1 MKNYFENFLEE
12 YDYPVEARAVLL
24 SAYEK
29 LSAEN
34 EFWTLIENYYNYEKS
49 HEYKYPLHSKMMEKF
64 RKNKEVIEP
73 LCEGLGINSYT
84 GFTVFYI
91 CVSKETKNISK
102 KWKWTED
109 MYKRGMADIKCKLL
123 EGYGH
128 SGNWGVT
135 VTSWISYIL
144 DGVMNSIGRLQF
156 FYKEHDGEAV
166 TIAGRTLKTGESYI
180 DIHIPASK
188 ESFGKEAR
196 LDAYDK
202 ACKYFCELYG
212 KDVCFFGCKSWLLF
226 EHNREILDEKSNIVS
241 FMNDFRIT
249 ESRFYENNRQE
260 LWRIFGDEA
269 AKGELE
275 NLPEN
280 SSLQRSYK
288 KWLLDGNFPGEG
300 KGFFVYDGENKKI
313 LN

>member
-1 MKNYFENFLEE
+1 MNAYFENFMAE
-12 YDYPVEARAVLL
+12 YDYPVEARTVLL

-34 EFWTLIENYYNYEKS
+34 EFWTLIENYYNYERS
-49 HEYKYPLHSKMMEKF
+49 PEYKCPLHSKMMEKF
-64 RKNKEVIEP
+64 RKNKEAIEP
-73 LCEGLGINSYT
+73 LCEKLGINPYT
-84 GFTVFYI
+84 GFTAFFI
-91 CVSKETKNISK
+91 CVSKETKEIAK
-102 KWKWTED
+102 KWNWTED

-144 DGVMNSIGRLQF
+144 DGVINSIGRLQF
-156 FYKEHDGEAV
+156 FYREHDGEDV
-166 TIAGRTLKTGESYI
+166 SIAGRTLKTGESYI

-188 ESFGKEAR
+188 ESFGKESR
-196 LDAYDK
+196 LEAYEK
-202 ACKYFCELYG
+202 ACKYFSKLYK

-226 EHNREILDEKSNIVS
+226 EHNRKILDEKSNIVS

-249 ESRFYENNRQE
+249 ESKFYEDKRQE
-260 LWRIFGDEA
+260 MWRVFGDEA
-269 AKGELE
+269 VKGELE

-280 SSLQRSYK
+280 SSLQRAYK
-288 KWLLDGNFPGEG
+288 KWLTDGNFPGEG
-300 KGFFVYDGENKKI
+300 KGFFVYDVKDRKI
-313 LN
+313 LK

>member
-1 MKNYFENFLEE
+1 MQAYFKNFMEE
-12 YDYPVEARAVLL
+12 YDYPAEAKAVLL
-24 SAYEK
+24 SAYDK
-29 LSAEN
+29 LSGEDA
-34 EFWTLIENYYNYEKS
+34 FWALIDNYYNNEKS
-49 HEYKYPLHSKMMEKF
+49 PDYSYPLHSRMIEKF
-64 RKNKEVIEP
+64 RKNKDALEP
-73 LCEGLGINSYT
+73 LCEKLNVNIYT
-84 GFTVFYI
+84 GFTVFFI
-91 CVSKETKNISK
+91 CVTKETKNISE
-102 KWKWTED
+102 KWNWTED

-128 SGNWGVT
+128 TGNWGVT

-156 FYKEHDGEAV
+156 FYREHDGENV

-188 ESFGKEAR
+188 ESFGEEAR

-241 FMNDFRIT
+241 FMNDFKIT
-249 ESRFYENNRQE
+249 ESKFYENNRQE
-260 LWRIFGDEA
+260 MWRIFGDEA
-269 AKGELE
+269 ANGEISD
-275 NLPEN
+275 LPEN

-288 KWLLDGNFPGEG
+288 KWLLDGNSLGEG
-300 KGFFVYDGENKKI
+300 KGFFVYDSMNEKI

>member
-1 MKNYFENFLEE
+1 MRTYFENFMEE
-12 YDYPVEARAVLL
+12 YDYPTEARAMLL
-24 SAYEK
+24 SAYDK
-29 LSAEN
+29 LSDEN
-34 EFWTLIENYYNYEKS
+34 EFWMLIENYYNYEKS
-49 HEYKYPLHSKMMEKF
+49 LEYKCPLHGKMMEKF

-73 LCEGLGINSYT
+73 LCEKLGINSNT
-84 GFTVFYI
+84 GFTAFFI
-91 CVSKETKNISK
+91 CVSKETKDISK
-102 KWKWTED
+102 KWNWTED

-128 SGNWGVT
+128 TGNWGVT

-156 FYKEHDGEAV
+156 FYKEHEGEDV
-166 TIAGRTLKTGESYI
+166 TISGHTLKNGESYI

-196 LDAYDK
+196 LDAYGK
-202 ACKYFCELYG
+202 ACRYFSELYG
-212 KDVCFFGCKSWLLF
+212 KDICFFGCKSWLLF
-226 EHNREILDEKSNIVS
+226 EHNHEILDEKSNIVS
-241 FMNDFRIT
+241 FMNDFKIISS
-249 ESRFYENNRQE
+249 EPYENKRQE
-260 LWRIFGDEA
+260 MWRIFGDEA
-269 AKGELE
+269 AKGELK

-288 KWLLDGNFPGEG
+288 KWLLDGNMPGEG
-300 KGFFVYDGENKKI
+300 KGFFVYDSANRKI